1 MRIARVRTEDG
12 PVVAKLEGET
22 AFAATVDGRTF
33 ADLPELIEAAGGDVG
48 RIARGGRLGEATRE
62 TLLAPVAR
70 PHKVI
75 CIGLNYRKHAAEV
88 GLELPKAPPIFAKW
102 DNAIVGPYDDAPMP
116 AASRFLDYESELTFV
131 ISRRCRNVAAE
142 DTASV
147 LFGYTCANDVSARD
161 LQNQTSQWGAGK
173 AFDGSCPLGPWIV
186 TADELGPNPDLAVR
200 GRLNGEL
207 MQDSRT
213 ADFIYSVPEL
223 VAFLTGIMTLEPG
236 DLVLT
241 GTPEGVGVARR
252 PRIALKAG
260 DVYEVEI
267 EKIGSIANRFVAE

>member
-1 MRIARVRTEDG
+1 MRIARIRAHSG
-12 PVVAKLEGET
+12 PAVVVLEGET
-22 AFAATVDGRTF
+22 AFAATVAGQTF
-33 ADLPELIEAAGGDVG
+33 TDLPELLEAAGGEIS
-48 RIARGGRLGEATRE
+48 RIEQGEQLGAATNE

-70 PHKVI
+70 PRKII

-102 DNAIVGPYDDAPMP
+102 DNAIIGPYDDAPMP

-131 ISRRCRNVAAE
+131 VGRRCRNVPAE
-142 DTASV
+142 ETASV

-223 VAFLTGIMTLEPG
+223 VAFLTSIMTLEPG

-260 DVYEVEI
+260 DVYEVEV
-267 EKIGSIANRFVAE
+267 EQVGSISNRFVAG